1 MEFEKISPTGA
12 YVIPSSVQPP
22 LLELK
27 PLPVSLKYVFLG
39 TGETFPV
46 VISSS
51 LTKEKEDA
59 LLEVLY
65 KYIQAI
71 GWTIADIKGIDSSVC
86 THRIF
91 LEDNVKPSR
100 QPQRRLNP
108 NMKEVV
114 RAEVMK
120 LWDVWIIYLIANS
133 TWVSPVQ
140 VVPKKSGIMVVANEK
155 NELIPTRTITG

>member
-1 MEFEKISPTGA
+1 MDLGIRKN
-12 YVIPSSVQPP
+12 QPHGGICH
-22 LLELK
+22 
-27 PLPVSLKYVFLG
+27 SLKCPTSIAGVKTVAGLAQVCFLG
-39 TGETFPV
+39 TGETFRV

-51 LTKEKEDA
+51 LTKEQETT
-59 LLEVLY
+59 LLEVLHMY
-65 KYIQAI
+65 RQAI

-120 LWDVWIIYLIANS
+120 LWDVDIIYPIADS
-133 TWVSPVQ
+133 PWVSPVQ
-140 VVPKKSGIMVVANEK
+140 VVPKKSGITVVENEK
-155 NELIPTRTITG
+155 N

>member
-1 MEFEKISPTGA
+1 MGFEKISPTGA
-12 YVIPSSVQPP
+12 YAIPSSVQPP

-27 PLPVSLKYVFLG
+27 PLSVSLKYVFLG
-39 TGETFPV
+39 TGETFSG

-51 LTKEKEDA
+51 LTKEQETV
-59 LLEVLY
+59 LLEGLQ
-65 KYIQAI
+65 KYRKAI

-120 LWDVWIIYLIANS
+120 LWDVGIIYPIADS
-133 TWVSPVQ
+133 PWVSPVQ
-140 VVPKKSGIMVVANEK
+140 VVPKKSGITVVANEK
-155 NELIPTRTITG
+155 IDRKSVV